1 MSIFD
6 KFKKTVQTAI
16 NESAAECFFV
26 GEMTLTLTGMRG
38 EWVYQFDGDTEA
50 LRRCRVV
57 YSNGEDELVPE
68 ASMFCSKQTMLDLFS
83 ACEIHRWNGFHGE
96 HPRHVQDGIMFRF
109 EAAVNGGQTI
119 CADGSANYPRGY
131 HDFVRTMDEMLAEH
145 DMTEA
150 SNRNNQNHGEE
161 MVR

>member
-6 KFKKTVQTAI
+6 KFRETVQTAI
-16 NESAAECFFV
+16 NESAVECFLIE
-26 GEMTLTLTGMRG
+26 EMTLTLIGMRG
-38 EWVYQFDGDTEA
+38 EWVYQFDGDTEE
-50 LRRCRVV
+50 LRRFRVV
-57 YSNGEDELVPE
+57 YSDGEDELMPE
-68 ASMFCSKQTMLDLFS
+68 ASIFCSKQTMLDLFS
-83 ACEIHRWNGFHGE
+83 ACEIHRWNGFHGA

-109 EAAVNGGQTI
+109 EAKVNGGQTI

-150 SNRNNQNHGEE
+150 SNRKNQNH
-161 MVR
+161 

>member
-6 KFKKTVQTAI
+6 KFRKTVQTAI
-16 NESAAECFFV
+16 NESAVECFFV
-26 GEMTLTLTGMRG
+26 REMTLTLTGMRG

-96 HPRHVQDGIMFRF
+96 HPRDVLDGIMFRF

-131 HDFVRTMDEMLAEH
+131 HDFLRTMDEMLAEH

>member
-6 KFKKTVQTAI
+6 KFRKTVQTAL

-38 EWVYQFDGDTEA
+38 EWVYQFDGDTEE

-68 ASMFCSKQTMLDLFS
+68 ASMSCSKQTMLDLFY

>member
-1 MSIFD
+1 MTITS
-6 KFKKTVQTAI
+6 V
-16 NESAAECFFV
+16 E
-26 GEMTLTLTGMRG
+26 EMTLTLTGMRG
-38 EWVYQFDGDTEA
+38 EWVYQFDGDTEE

-68 ASMFCSKQTMLDLFS
+68 ASMSCSKQTMLDLFS
-83 ACEIHRWNGFHGE
+83 DCEIQRWNGFHGE
-96 HPRHVQDGIMFRF
+96 HPRDVLDGIMFRF
-109 EAAVNGGQTI
+109 EATVNGGQTI

-150 SNRNNQNHGEE
+150 SNRNNQNH
-161 MVR
+161 

>member
-6 KFKKTVQTAI
+6 KFRKTVQTAI
-16 NESAAECFFV
+16 NESAVECFFV
-26 GEMTLTLTGMRG
+26 REMTLTLIGMRG
-38 EWVYQFDGDTEA
+38 ERVYQFDGDTEE

-57 YSNGEDELVPE
+57 YSDGEDELLPE

-83 ACEIHRWNGFHGE
+83 ACEIHRWNGFHGA

-109 EAAVNGGQTI
+109 EAKVNGGQTI

-131 HDFVRTMDEMLAEH
+131 HDFVRTLNEMLAEH
-145 DMTEA
+145 DLIDAYIREK
-150 SNRNNQNHGEE
+150 
-161 MVR
+161 